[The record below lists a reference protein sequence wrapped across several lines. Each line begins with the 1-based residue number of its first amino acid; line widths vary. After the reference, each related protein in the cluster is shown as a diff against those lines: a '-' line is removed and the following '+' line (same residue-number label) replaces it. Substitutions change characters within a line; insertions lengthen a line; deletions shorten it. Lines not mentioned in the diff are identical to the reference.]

1 MVLLLTCLPCVIIW
15 YGLYVLKNTVLTLE
29 LYHGVCLVPGIFWGF
44 SLWRNDLIM
53 PTLKQWLLLLVSAV
67 IFSGAAVLL
76 YDNLGYIFLDSRRVM
91 SLLNELGF
99 NKQHLIPLSL
109 DLIFVNSALEELFW
123 RGVILNRLDQMH
135 TPFKHFGIIS
145 SSVMYAAFHYFILRL
160 VVYPGWAEFGFILL
174 AIYGAFL
181 AIVYRKTGSIVMA
194 SLAHG
199 FLTDLAAIVLI
210 LDLLQ
215 HYP

>member
-1 MVLLLTCLPCVIIW
+1 M
-15 YGLYVLKNTVLTLE
+15 
-29 LYHGVCLVPGIFWGF
+29 PGIFWGF